1 MERLATLFTGSFR
14 QLKQVKTV
22 TVCAMLGAV
31 AIVLGSLSIELGS
44 TLRIGF
50 SGIPNELASMLFGPV
65 VGGIMGGI
73 GDILKF
79 LIKPTGPYFFGY
91 TLNAILGP
99 VIYGIFFYHRP
110 IQLGRVVAAKITVA
124 LLVNLLLGTWWL
136 TILYGKGFLA
146 ILPARFIKQVVSVPI
161 DSVIFYV
168 IAKTLE
174 RSKAISMI
182 KK

>member
-1 MERLATLFTGSFR
+1 MK
-14 QLKQVKTV
+14 QLKQQFEDSWHELKKTKVMAV
-22 TVCAMLGAV
+22 TAMLI
-31 AIVLGSLSIELGS
+31 AIGVVLGFFSIQLTEFI
-44 TLRIGF
+44 RIGF
-50 SGIPNELASMLFGPV
+50 SMLFGPV

-168 IAKTLE
+168 LAKTLE

>member
-1 MERLATLFTGSFR
+1 MEF
-14 QLKQVKTV
+14 
-22 TVCAMLGAV
+22 
-31 AIVLGSLSIELGS
+31 
-44 TLRIGF
+44 
-50 SGIPNELASMLFGPV
+50 
-65 VGGIMGGI
+65 
-73 GDILKF
+73 
-79 LIKPTGPYFFGY
+79 
-91 TLNAILGP
+91 
-99 VIYGIFFYHRP
+99 FFYHRP

-168 IAKTLE
+168 LAKTLE

-182 KK
+182 KKVKESLSAPLQKANAERLFLMMYQMPGDDHTGN

>member
-1 MERLATLFTGSFR
+1 MK
-14 QLKQVKTV
+14 QLKQQFVDSWHELRKTKV
-22 TVCAMLGAV
+22 MAVAAMLI
-31 AIVLGSLSIELGS
+31 AIGVI
-44 TLRIGF
+44 
-50 SGIPNELASMLFGPV
+50 SMLFGPV

-91 TLNAILGP
+91 TLNAMLGP

-168 IAKTLE
+168 LAKTLE

>member
-1 MERLATLFTGSFR
+1 MK
-14 QLKQVKTV
+14 QLKQQFEDSWHELKKTKVMAV
-22 TVCAMLGAV
+22 TAMLI
-31 AIVLGSLSIELGS
+31 AIGVVLGFFSIQLTEFI
-44 TLRIGF
+44 RIGF
-50 SGIPNELASMLFGPV
+50 SGIPNELASMF
-65 VGGIMGGI
+65 

-168 IAKTLE
+168 LAKTLE

>member
-1 MERLATLFTGSFR
+1 MQLERQHHISLKEFSSADNSKTTLKRYNRTAYLKLA
-14 QLKQVKTV
+14 
-22 TVCAMLGAV
+22 M
-31 AIVLGSLSIELGS
+31 
-44 TLRIGF
+44 
-50 SGIPNELASMLFGPV
+50 
-65 VGGIMGGI
+65 
-73 GDILKF
+73 
-79 LIKPTGPYFFGY
+79 
-91 TLNAILGP
+91 LGP

-168 IAKTLE
+168 LAKTLE

>member
-1 MERLATLFTGSFR
+1 MK
-14 QLKQVKTV
+14 QLKQQFVDSWHELRKTKV
-22 TVCAMLGAV
+22 MAVGAMLI
-31 AIVLGSLSIELGS
+31 AIGVILGFFSVQLTEFI
-44 TLRIGF
+44 RIGF

-79 LIKPTGPYFFGY
+79 LIKPMGPYFFGY
-91 TLNAILGP
+91 TLNAMLGP

-168 IAKTLE
+168 LAKTLE

>member
-1 MERLATLFTGSFR
+1 MIPIEEIKTIDGISIYRTTGHHGFG
-14 QLKQVKTV
+14 Q
-22 TVCAMLGAV
+22 
-31 AIVLGSLSIELGS
+31 
-44 TLRIGF
+44 IGQ
-50 SGIPNELASMLFGPV
+50 M
-65 VGGIMGGI
+65 M
-73 GDILKF
+73 
-79 LIKPTGPYFFGY
+79 
-91 TLNAILGP
+91 GP

-168 IAKTLE
+168 LAKTLE

>member
-1 MERLATLFTGSFR
+1 MRCWDLLFTEF
-14 QLKQVKTV
+14 
-22 TVCAMLGAV
+22 
-31 AIVLGSLSIELGS
+31 
-44 TLRIGF
+44 
-50 SGIPNELASMLFGPV
+50 
-65 VGGIMGGI
+65 
-73 GDILKF
+73 
-79 LIKPTGPYFFGY
+79 
-91 TLNAILGP
+91 
-99 VIYGIFFYHRP
+99 FFYHRP

-168 IAKTLE
+168 LAKTLE

>member
-1 MERLATLFTGSFR
+1 MK
-14 QLKQVKTV
+14 QLKQQFVDSWHELRKTKV
-22 TVCAMLGAV
+22 MAVAAMLI
-31 AIVLGSLSIELGS
+31 AIGVILGFFSVQLTEFI
-44 TLRIGF
+44 RIGF

-65 VGGIMGGI
+65 VGGSWRNRGYPEVS
-73 GDILKF
+73 DQA
-79 LIKPTGPYFFGY
+79 TGPYFFGY
-91 TLNAILGP
+91 TLNAMLGP

-168 IAKTLE
+168 LAKTLE

>member
-1 MERLATLFTGSFR
+1 MK
-14 QLKQVKTV
+14 QLKQQFVDSWHELRKTKV
-22 TVCAMLGAV
+22 MAVAAMLI
-31 AIVLGSLSIELGS
+31 AIGVILGFFSVQLTEFI
-44 TLRIGF
+44 RIGF

-79 LIKPTGPYFFGY
+79 LISDGTVFLWVY
-91 TLNAILGP
+91 TECDAGTCY
-99 VIYGIFFYHRP
+99 YGIFFYHRP

-146 ILPARFIKQVVSVPI
+146 ILPARFIKTGS
-161 DSVIFYV
+161 F
-168 IAKTLE
+168 
-174 RSKAISMI
+174 RSD
-182 KK
+182 

>member
-1 MERLATLFTGSFR
+1 MK
-14 QLKQVKTV
+14 QLKQQFVDSWHELRKTKV
-22 TVCAMLGAV
+22 MAVAAMLI
-31 AIVLGSLSIELGS
+31 AIGVILGFFSVQLTEFI
-44 TLRIGF
+44 RIGF

-91 TLNAILGP
+91 TLNAMLGP

-124 LLVNLLLGTWWL
+124 LLVNLL

-168 IAKTLE
+168 LAKTLE